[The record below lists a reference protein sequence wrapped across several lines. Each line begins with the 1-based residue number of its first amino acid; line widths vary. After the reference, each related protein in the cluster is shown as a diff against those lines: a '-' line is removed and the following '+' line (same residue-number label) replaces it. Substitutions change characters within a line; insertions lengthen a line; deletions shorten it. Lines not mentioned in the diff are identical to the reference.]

1 MTLAIGGSSAALLAV
16 ARDSCAVA
24 PSMCAR
30 YMRSFVVP
38 EGRRMRSVRPGCIIE
53 PSSGALETQA

>member
-1 MTLAIGGSSAALLAV
+1 MALAIGGPSAALLAV

-24 PSMCAR
+24 PSM
-30 YMRSFVVP
+30 RSFVVP
-38 EGRRMRSVRPGCIIE
+38 EGRRMRSVMPACIIE

>member
-1 MTLAIGGSSAALLAV
+1 MALAIGGPSAALLAV

-24 PSMCAR
+24 PSM
-30 YMRSFVVP
+30 RSFVVP
-38 EGRRMRSVRPGCIIE
+38 ERRRMRSVRPGCIIE